1 MESNNVD
8 GLPGFGPL
16 REATVFLDYLKGF
29 PNPSQAEKVVYP
41 LKEVLLLSL
50 LAVLANASNKNGDA
64 SLTRMGTLPFVF
76 RVCVHHLPFAT
87 VRQRGGAHSG
97 SNTHGI
103 TGRFPFLR
111 DRGTLFLYDQQ
122 GYWNASFFQIFPKPP
137 LVLRSGTVCKKEQTV
152 PHKHLYRNESIGEC
166 RHSHRRPAPQNASA
180 SHFPT
185 RLA

>member
-103 TGRFPFLR
+103 TGRFPFFVQPLR
-111 DRGTLFLYDQQ
+111 ILER
-122 GYWNASFFQIFPKPP
+122 FFFSNLP
-137 LVLRSGTVCKKEQTV
+137 
-152 PHKHLYRNESIGEC
+152 
-166 RHSHRRPAPQNASA
+166 
-180 SHFPT
+180 
-185 RLA
+185 

>member
-64 SLTRMGTLPFVF
+64 SLCF
-76 RVCVHHLPFAT
+76 
-87 VRQRGGAHSG
+87 
-97 SNTHGI
+97 
-103 TGRFPFLR
+103 
-111 DRGTLFLYDQQ
+111 Q
-122 GYWNASFFQIFPKPP
+122 G
-137 LVLRSGTVCKKEQTV
+137 LRSSPSFRHCKAKGWRAQRE
-152 PHKHLYRNESIGEC
+152 
-166 RHSHRRPAPQNASA
+166 
-180 SHFPT
+180 
-185 RLA
+185 